1 MNVNYIGSFA
11 EQNMMFRSSVDVV
24 EVVSNEPFHCLS
36 VYIPSNI
43 APAVIQG
50 YENDAV
56 QLSKTKPLVYS
67 CDVQNYAEIMQGELL
82 TQLQPI
88 FRDDTN
94 TEVIIYLIVFYCDGL
109 DTDWETSA
117 TAIEYAPLT
126 AAFEKL
132 YFISYLKMLFD
143 PNMNGSPAEVPSIGT
158 KAHFNFTAIN
168 TSKTTRVEG
177 SVAGTIEN
185 NTASDV
191 TLPAGTV
198 TSDNNY
204 SIVVGTGDVVIPANG
219 SVSFG
224 TGSPDDV
231 DITIRTT
238 PTFTGDFP
246 LALPLTAVDLTTLA
260 SGSPITWGAITIVL
274 SAIINTGQVAD
285 NPVGV
290 TIDAG
295 DYVFTD
301 SGGVVYNVNIPSAI
315 NLTAA
320 GGQPSRKISAVA
332 AVVGH
337 LADSVSVTRAGF
349 SPAFGRVT
357 NPLTPGTI
365 SFTFNTTDFVAG
377 TEAGVTLS
385 VPSQYFDLSLAL
397 AYLCKL
403 NPSLSQFWSQVRLQL
418 FADDFP
424 NVVLAA
430 GEKLSDYDPNK
441 CWIRSASVAEETAGI
456 PNLALASAVTRAK
469 FYWGAL
475 KLMQANN
482 TFVAV
487 HCEPNDLNGV
497 ATNILSE
504 VLAVWFATV
513 NASGLYVGNK
523 VHNIR
528 LSSGNIKP
536 LGWPSP
542 LNTAVNENDAK
553 AVDILTPKGV
563 AYLQTI
569 SDNSLENC
577 RLTYARTLDGVSLN
591 AKMIAKW
598 VDYRSAMECANLIT
612 DKGTLTD
619 PVLTN
624 NEAYIRIQSIV
635 GNNLAKFSGTKR
647 LYNIKLTFPSFATA
661 KVGLNALEAASAWSA
676 LYVDDLDKVTVTGG
690 ISEL

>member
-11 EQNMMFRSSVDVV
+11 EQNMLFSSSVDVV
-24 EVVSNEPFHCLS
+24 ETLSNEPFHCLS

-56 QLSKTKPLVYS
+56 QLTKKKPLVYS
-67 CDVQNYAEIMQGELL
+67 CDVQNYADIMQGELL
-82 TQLQPI
+82 TQMQPI
-88 FRDDTN
+88 FRDDSN
-94 TEVIIYLIVFYCDGL
+94 SDVMIYLIVFYCDGL
-109 DTDWETSA
+109 ADDWDVAA

-143 PNMNGSPAEVPSIGT
+143 PNMNGSPAAVPSIGT
-158 KAHFNFTAIN
+158 KAFFNFTVIN
-168 TSKTTRVEG
+168 TSVSTRAEG
-177 SVAGTIEN
+177 SVAGSIVN
-185 NTASDV
+185 DTASDV
-191 TLPAGTV
+191 TLPEGTV
-198 TSDNNY
+198 VTDNGY
-204 SIVVGTGDVVIPANG
+204 SIALAEAVVVPANS
-219 SVSFG
+219 SVTFG

-231 DITIRTT
+231 DVVIQTS
-238 PTFTGDFP
+238 PTFFGNFP
-246 LALPLTAVDLTTLA
+246 LVLPLTAVNLTTLA
-260 SGSPITWGAITIVL
+260 SENPITWGAISIVL

-285 NPVGV
+285 NPVGA

-295 DYVFTD
+295 EYTFTD
-301 SGGVVYNVNIPSAI
+301 GAGVVYNVTVPNDI
-315 NLTAA
+315 NLTAS
-320 GGQPSRKISAVA
+320 GGQPSRTINAIA

-337 LADSVSVTRAGF
+337 LADSVTLNRAGF
-349 SPAFGRVT
+349 SPDFGRIT
-357 NPLTPGTI
+357 NALTPGTV
-365 SFTFNTTDFVAG
+365 SFTFNATGFTAG
-377 TEAGVTLS
+377 TDAGGNLS
-385 VPSQYFDLSLAL
+385 VASQFFDLSLAL

-418 FADDFP
+418 FIDDFP
-424 NVVLAA
+424 NVTLAA

-441 CWIRSASVAEETAGI
+441 CWIRSASIAEETAGI
-456 PNLALASAVTRAK
+456 VNLSLASAATRAK

-482 TFVAV
+482 TFVTC

-504 VLAVWFATV
+504 VLAVWFAKK

-542 LNTAVNENDAK
+542 LNSAVNENDAK
-553 AVDILTPKGV
+553 AVDVLGAKGV

-612 DKGTLTD
+612 DKGTLAD

-624 NEAYIRIQSIV
+624 NEAYMRIQSIV
-635 GNNLAKFSGTKR
+635 GNNLARFTDTKR
-647 LYNIKLTFPSFATA
+647 LYNVKLTFPSFATA

-690 ISEL
+690 ITEL

>member
-11 EQNMMFRSSVDVV
+11 EQNMLFRSSVDVV
-24 EVVSNEPFHCLS
+24 EVLSNEPFHCLS

-56 QLSKTKPLVYS
+56 QLTKKKPLVYS
-67 CDVQNYAEIMQGELL
+67 CDVQNYADIMQGDLL
-82 TQLQPI
+82 TQMQPI
-88 FRDDTN
+88 YRDDSN
-94 TEVIIYLIVFYCDGL
+94 TEVVIYLIVFYCDGL
-109 DTDWETSA
+109 STDWKFSA
-117 TAIEYAPLT
+117 STIEYEPLT

-132 YFISYLKMLFD
+132 YFVSFIKMLFD
-143 PNMNGSPAEVPSIGT
+143 PNMNGSPAAVPSIGT
-158 KAHFNFTAIN
+158 KAFFNFTVIN
-168 TSKTTRVEG
+168 TSVSVRAEG
-177 SVAGTIEN
+177 KVAGSIVN
-185 NTASDV
+185 DTASAV

-198 TSDNNY
+198 VSDNNY
-204 SIVVGTGDVVIPANG
+204 SIVVASEVVIPANS
-219 SVSFG
+219 SVTFG
-224 TGSPDDV
+224 TGAVNDV
-231 DITIRTT
+231 PVTILTT
-238 PTFTGDFP
+238 PTFTGTFP
-246 LALPLTAVDLTTLA
+246 LAYPLSAVDLTALA
-260 SGSPITWGAITIVL
+260 TAHPITWGAISIVL
-274 SAIINTGQVAD
+274 NSIVNTGQLAG

-301 SGGVVYNVNIPSAI
+301 IAGVVYNVNLPNTV
-315 NLTAA
+315 NLTPA
-320 GGQPSRKISAVA
+320 GGQPSRVINAVA

-337 LADSVSVTRAGF
+337 LADNVTLSRTGF

-357 NPLTPGTI
+357 SALTPGTV
-365 SFTFNTTDFVAG
+365 SFTFNVSGFTAG
-377 TEAGVTLS
+377 TEAGVALS
-385 VPSQYFDLSLAL
+385 VPSQFFDLSLAL

-403 NPSLSQFWSQVRLQL
+403 NPSLSQFWSQVRIQL
-418 FADDFP
+418 FDNDFP
-424 NVVLAA
+424 NIVLGV

-441 CWIRSASVAEETAGI
+441 CWIRSASAAEEKAALVNLSLATA
-456 PNLALASAVTRAK
+456 VDRAK
-469 FYWGAL
+469 FYWAAL

-482 TFVAV
+482 SFVV
-487 HCEPNDLNGV
+487 CHCEPSDLNGAAV
-497 ATNILSE
+497 NILSE
-504 VLAVWFATV
+504 VLAVWFEKP
-513 NASGLYVGNK
+513 NSSGLYVGNK

-553 AVDILTPKGV
+553 AVDVLVEKGV

-577 RLTYARTLDGVSLN
+577 RLTNARTIDKVSLN

-624 NEAYIRIQSIV
+624 NDAYIRIQSIV
-635 GNNLAKFSGTKR
+635 GNNLAKFSSTKR
-647 LYNIKLTFPSFATA
+647 LFNIKLTFPSFAKA
-661 KVGLNALEAASAWSA
+661 KVGLTALEAASAWSA
-676 LYVDDLDKVTVTGG
+676 MYVDDLDKVTVTGG
-690 ISEL
+690 ITEI

>member
-158 KAHFNFTAIN
+158 KAFFNFTVVN
-168 TSKTTRVEG
+168 TSVTVRAEG
-177 SVAGTIEN
+177 AVSGSIVN
-185 NTASDV
+185 DTASVV

-198 TSDNNY
+198 VSDNHY
-204 SIVVGTGDVVIPANG
+204 SIVVASEVAIPANS
-219 SVSFG
+219 SVHFG
-224 TGSPDDV
+224 TGAVNDV
-231 DITIRTT
+231 PVTIRTT
-238 PTFTGDFP
+238 PEFTGTFP
-246 LALPLTAVDLTTLA
+246 LTLPLAAVDLTTLA
-260 SGSPITWGAITIVL
+260 AESPITWGAISIVL
-274 SAIINTGQVAD
+274 NAIVSTGQLAG
-285 NPVGV
+285 NPVGA
-290 TIDAG
+290 TIEAG
-295 DYVFTD
+295 EYVFTD
-301 SGGVVYNVNIPSAI
+301 ADGVVYNVSLPNTV
-315 NLTAA
+315 NLTAS
-320 GGQPSRKISAVA
+320 GGQPSRVINAVA

-337 LADSVSVTRAGF
+337 LADSVTLNRAGF
-349 SPAFGRVT
+349 SPAFGRT
-357 NPLTPGTI
+357 TSALTPGTV
-365 SFTFNTTDFVAG
+365 SFTFNVSGFTAG
-377 TEAGVTLS
+377 SEAGIALS
-385 VPSQYFDLSLAL
+385 VPSQFFDLSLAL

-403 NPSLSQFWSQVRLQL
+403 NPSLSQFWSQVRIQL

-424 NVVLAA
+424 NIVLGT
-430 GEKLSDYDPNK
+430 GEKLTDYDPNK
-441 CWIRSASVAEETAGI
+441 CFIRSATEAEERAAL
-456 PNLALASAVTRAK
+456 PNLALASAETRAK
-469 FYWGAL
+469 FYWAGL

-482 TFVAV
+482 TFLSV

-497 ATNILSE
+497 AVNILSE
-504 VLAVWFATV
+504 VLAVWFAKI
-513 NASGLYVGNK
+513 NGSGLYVGNK

-542 LNTAVNENDAK
+542 LNTAVNENDAG

-598 VDYRSAMECANLIT
+598 VDYHSAMDCANLIT

-624 NEAYIRIQSIV
+624 NEAYVRIQSIV

>member
-11 EQNMMFRSSVDVV
+11 EQNMIFRSSVDVV
-24 EVVSNEPFHCLS
+24 EVLSNEPFHCLS

-43 APAVIQG
+43 APAVIEG

-56 QLSKTKPLVYS
+56 QLTKKKPLVYS
-67 CDVQNYAEIMQGELL
+67 CDVQNYADVMKGELL
-82 TQLQPI
+82 TQMQPM
-88 FRDDTN
+88 FRDDSN
-94 TEVIIYLIVFYCDGL
+94 IDLIIYLIVFFCDGL
-109 DTDWETSA
+109 ETDWEISE

-132 YFISYLKMLFD
+132 YFVSFLKMLFD
-143 PNMNGSPAEVPSIGT
+143 PNMNGMPASVPSIGT
-158 KAHFNFTAIN
+158 KAFFNFTVIN

-177 SVAGTIEN
+177 SLSGTIEN
-185 NTASDV
+185 DTASSV

-198 TSDNNY
+198 TTDNHY
-204 SIVVGTGDVVIPANG
+204 SIVVAENVTIPANS

-224 TGSPDDV
+224 TGAEEDV
-231 DITIRTT
+231 PITIKTT
-238 PTFTGDFP
+238 PDFEGAFP
-246 LALPLTAVDLTTLA
+246 LALPLDAVVLTTLA
-260 SGSPITWGAITIVL
+260 AANPITWGAITIVL
-274 SAIINTGQVAD
+274 TGIAATGQTAD
-285 NPVGV
+285 NPVGA

-301 SGGVVYNVNIPSAI
+301 GGGVVYNVNIPNAI
-315 NLTAA
+315 NLTAS
-320 GGQPSRKISAVA
+320 GGQPSRSILAVA
-332 AVVGH
+332 DVVGH
-337 LADSVSVTRAGF
+337 LADDVTVLRTGF
-349 SPAFGRVT
+349 SPAFGRIT
-357 NPLTPGTI
+357 SALIPGTV
-365 SFTFNTTDFVAG
+365 SFTFTESGFTAG
-377 TEAGVTLS
+377 SEAGIDLS
-385 VPSQYFDLSLAL
+385 VTSQFFDLSLAL
-397 AYLCKL
+397 AYMNKL
-403 NPSLSQFWSQVRLQL
+403 NPSLSQFWSQVRIQL
-418 FADDFP
+418 FETDFP
-424 NVVLAA
+424 NVVLAS

-441 CWIRSASVAEETAGI
+441 CFIRSASEAEEIAAI
-456 PNLALASAVTRAK
+456 PNLSLASAATRAK
-469 FYWGAL
+469 YYWGAL

-482 TFVAV
+482 TFLVC

-504 VLAVWFATV
+504 VLAVWFTKV

-523 VHNIR
+523 VHNIC

-542 LNTAVNENDAK
+542 LNNAVNENDAE
-553 AVDILTPKGV
+553 AVNILAAKGV

-569 SDNSLENC
+569 SDSSLENC

-598 VDYRSAMECANLIT
+598 VDYHTAMDCANLIT

-624 NEAYIRIQSIV
+624 NEAYLRIQSIV

-647 LYNIKLTFPSFATA
+647 LYNIKLTFPSFSLA
-661 KVGLNALEAASAWSA
+661 KSGLTALEAASAWSA
-676 LYVDDLDKVTVTGG
+676 YYVDDLDKITITGG
-690 ISEL
+690 ITEL